1 MGLLGGC
8 LPWWVFARR
17 VSCDCSGAAWSS
29 ERLAL
34 ALAPVCWRSCGG
46 SLPWWE
52 FAPARACLGVA
63 CPGGCPA
70 IAMALLGLA
79 SALRLPWHLSA
90 WRSCG
95 GSFPWRVLASEGVF
109 SAGACLGVACPDGCP
124 ALALAPVCLAE
135 LWREFAPVGCLGSAP
150 RLPWRRLVWRVSYDC
165 HGAAWSGGCPA
176 IAMALLGLASALRL
190 PWRLSAWRSC
200 EVLACDSDLVR
211 QGRGLPYKTG
221 SVKDWFGKTR
231 FSRTNWIRRR
241 ISLAQ

>member
-1 MGLLGGC
+1 MDARNSQFLQRTATNSSGSLQLKSPVSLGAGDFGLYI
-8 LPWWVFARR
+8 W
-17 VSCDCSGAAWSS
+17 
-29 ERLAL
+29 RLSA
-34 ALAPVCWRSCGG
+34 WRSCGG
-46 SLPWWE
+46 SFPWRAALG
-52 FAPARACLGVA
+52 APCV
-63 CPGGCPA
+63 CPGAVWSGGCPA
-70 IAMALLGLA
+70 LALALLGLA

-95 GSFPWRVLASEGVF
+95 GSLPRWAAL
-109 SAGACLGVACPDGCP
+109 GAPCVCP
-124 ALALAPVCLAE
+124 
-135 LWREFAPVGCLGSAP
+135 
-150 RLPWRRLVWRVSYDC
+150 
-165 HGAAWSGGCPA
+165 GAVWSGGCPA
-176 IAMALLGLASALRL
+176 IALAPFGLMGVLHL

>member
-1 MGLLGGC
+1 MDARNSQFLQRTATNSSGSLQLKSPVSLGAGDFGLYTLAPLGLEGVLMGLLGGS
-8 LPWWVFARR
+8 LPRW
-17 VSCDCSGAAWSS
+17 VSCDCLGAAWSS

-79 SALRLPWHLSA
+79 SALRLPWRRLV
-90 WRSCG
+90 
-95 GSFPWRVLASEGVF
+95 WRVSCV
-109 SAGACLGVACPDGCP
+109 CLGAVWPSERL
-124 ALALAPVCLAE
+124 ALALAPVCLA
-135 LWREFAPVGCLGSAP
+135 
-150 RLPWRRLVWRVSYDC
+150 
-165 HGAAWSGGCPA
+165 
-176 IAMALLGLASALRL
+176 
-190 PWRLSAWRSC
+190 SC
-200 EVLACDSDLVR
+200 EVLACDSYLVR